1 MLTALREA
9 NQIGNLQPTT
19 LVSYEADI
27 SPLFDTR
34 DEAALAAEGVDGAFL
49 SDPGWRDRMKRDGVA
64 PTQAFARRLIAAGYA
79 GLIVRSFAPGAT
91 PDDLNIVLWTWGP
104 DAPSR
109 LVLIDDENRLSR

>member
-1 MLTALREA
+1 MTALREA
-9 NQIGNLQPTT
+9 NQIGSLQPTT

-27 SPLFDTR
+27 GPLFDTR
-34 DEAALAAEGVDGAFL
+34 DATALAAEGIDAAFL
-49 SDPGWRDRMKRDGVA
+49 ADPAWRDRMKADGIA
-64 PTQAFARRLIAAGYA
+64 PTQAFARRLVAAGYA

-109 LVLIDDENRLSR
+109 LVLIGDESRLSY